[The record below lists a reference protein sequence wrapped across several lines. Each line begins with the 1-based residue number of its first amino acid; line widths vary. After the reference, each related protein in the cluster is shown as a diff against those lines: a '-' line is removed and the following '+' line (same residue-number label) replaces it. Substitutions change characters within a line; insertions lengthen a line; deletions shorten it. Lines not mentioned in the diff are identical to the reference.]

1 MLLLY
6 QIFTR
11 YAQCKGKASSRS
23 SLNIVLVSW
32 TVDSHASSG
41 RAGQVCRPDAV
52 SFPQASA
59 TGAGSSSQRFCGS
72 KLSAVDGTALGHQ
85 QIITYQTPF
94 RLFSE
99 LSYPMEYVHQ
109 IMS

>member
-1 MLLLY
+1 MNVEVPC
-6 QIFTR
+6 QR
-11 YAQCKGKASSRS
+11 R
-23 SLNIVLVSW
+23 LNIINRLLHVYCLVSGG
-32 TVDSHASSG
+32 G

-72 KLSAVDGTALGHQ
+72 KLSAVDGTALGNQ

-109 IMS
+109 IMSLFF